1 MLSGDSI
8 AQHKSCE
15 LVSKIAFKFP
25 LLAAL
30 FLSVVVYHLKNL
42 TFVIWVPVAE
52 SVLKGLSLVS
62 LSGEHA
68 GRWDVV
74 G

>member
-8 AQHKSCE
+8 AQQKSCE
-15 LVSKIAFKFP
+15 LVSEIAFKFP
-25 LLAAL
+25 FLAAL

-52 SVLKGLSLVS
+52 SVLKGLGLVS
-62 LSGEHA
+62 PSGEHA

>member
-15 LVSKIAFKFP
+15 LVSKIPFKFP

-30 FLSVVVYHLKNL
+30 FLSAVVYPLKSL
-42 TFVIWVPVAE
+42 TFVIWVLVAE
-52 SVLKGLSLVS
+52 SVLEDLSLVS
-62 LSGEHA
+62 LSGEQA
-68 GRWDVV
+68 GRWDAV